1 MIFIDKITYLT
12 NNQKEIIVH
21 KIYEIDS
28 SLKKYYL
35 ICNIGILV
43 ARYIN
48 ETKYEVS
55 DLFLETTAG
64 RLLFSTNFK
73 NAIKTKNYVT

>member
-1 MIFIDKITYLT
+1 LS
-12 NNQKEIIVH
+12 NNQKEIIVY

-28 SLKKYYL
+28 SIKKYYL
-35 ICNIGILV
+35 LCNIGILI

-48 ETKYEVS
+48 ETKYEVT
-55 DLFLETTAG
+55 DLFLETTPG